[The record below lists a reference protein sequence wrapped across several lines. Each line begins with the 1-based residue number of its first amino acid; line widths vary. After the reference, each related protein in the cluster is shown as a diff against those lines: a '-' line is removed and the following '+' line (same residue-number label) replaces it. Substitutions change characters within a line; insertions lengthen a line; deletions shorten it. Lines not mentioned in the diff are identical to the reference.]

1 MWTMYP
7 SSTGHVFHLVN
18 SIDPS
23 TLNVHL
29 LFTFPS
35 FEFIVVNFHE
45 IHYQMSQMLSELGPY
60 ISL

>member
-7 SSTGHVFHLVN
+7 PSTGHVFHLVN
-18 SIDPS
+18 SIYPS
-23 TLNVHL
+23 TLNVHS
-29 LFTFPS
+29 LFTIPN

-45 IHYQMSQMLSELGPY
+45 IHYKMSEMLSELGPY